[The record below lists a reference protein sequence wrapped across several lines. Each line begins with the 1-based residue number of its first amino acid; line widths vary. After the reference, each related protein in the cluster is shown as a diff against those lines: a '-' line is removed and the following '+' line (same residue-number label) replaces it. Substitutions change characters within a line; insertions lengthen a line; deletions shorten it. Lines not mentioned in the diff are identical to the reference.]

1 MDMRTLKRGELAKE
15 VGVSPETIRY
25 YEQQGLLQANRDDNG
40 YRRFD
45 PGCID
50 RLKFIQRAQRV
61 GLSLKEIGEL
71 LTLEIARGE
80 HTCEEVKAIT
90 QAKQQEIQQK
100 IDELQHMYNALTVLN
115 NRCCGGSHSAEHC
128 TILTAL
134 ADTESS
140 TEELVHEHP
149 NTH

>member
-1 MDMRTLKRGELAKE
+1 MTTLKRGQLAKE
-15 VGVSPETIRY
+15 VGISPEAIRY
-25 YEQQGLLQANRDDNG
+25 YERQGLLQAGRDSNG

-45 PGCID
+45 VSCID
-50 RLKFIQRAQRV
+50 RLKFIQRAQSV

-71 LTLEIARGE
+71 LELEIARGE

-100 IDELQHMYNALTVLN
+100 IRELQHMYDALTILN

-134 ADTESS
+134 ADTES
-140 TEELVHEHP
+140 TEEVSHEH
-149 NTH
+149 NKTH